1 MSACCLRQDPEGE
14 GEWRM
19 QEKQGLTTDAI
30 SSRVKIQETKHIIPK
45 GGRGGPSLEQA
56 GMCYPSLEQSGMR
69 SPSLEQA
76 GMCNA

>member
-30 SSRVKIQETKHIIPK
+30 SPRVKIQETKHIIPIT
-45 GGRGGPSLEQA
+45 GTGRNVLPITGTVWNA
-56 GMCYPSLEQSGMR
+56 QSITGTGR
-69 SPSLEQA
+69 DVQCIDKRPK
-76 GMCNA
+76 